1 MQKAIGVACLV
12 VGVLLLV
19 WGHNMS
25 QSVGS
30 QLKEAFT
37 GSPTDKSMY
46 FYIGGVVL
54 SVFGVFRIFWS
65 GK

>member
-1 MQKAIGVACLV
+1 MQKAIGVACLA

-19 WGHNMS
+19 WGHNIAE
-25 QSVGS
+25 SVGS
-30 QLKEAFT
+30 QVKEAIT
-37 GSPTDKSMY
+37 GSPTDRSMY

-54 SVFGVFRIFWS
+54 SIFGVFRIFS